1 MTTTTLRAVTHRLTT
16 TPVEQLPS
24 ITAFL
29 ATSLTDC
36 AELLS
41 APQAQKSKTESDNSV
56 QIHKLK
62 TRLAALLQDRS
73 IEGRWTAVVLVKATV
88 EAGQW
93 EILRGYEPIVRGL
106 ISILAKPDPISTRK
120 MALITLTRIF
130 HLTYQYPTLVREITT
145 PHLPAFITAAL
156 NLVSVITK
164 LPSGSTRK
172 AKPNTPFMETV
183 LQVCLELVP
192 RHPTI
197 FRPFGSQLR
206 SLLTE
211 VLGSSSLYFPDAVM
225 DVAEQLFASLHK
237 CAPKDKAG
245 SGWTE
250 DSRATVL
257 SIHRAADHVF
267 RAVVEQWESVDG
279 GLVSARQNYS
289 SDLADEGTDALGLSA
304 WEGMHAGSDRLITLL
319 RLLSNFVSMPSA
331 ATVALPLGSILDVTS
346 RLTSVTAPSDE
357 GNRSGVQINP
367 QIGRDERESL
377 WAELPRIHIA
387 CMNLLAHVTSVLE
400 TSTTPISQNIL
411 EQVTWVFRNE
421 NASRNVRSASYDL
434 LSTVISLNGPAMSKQ
449 SVSSITNVLRACCND
464 LLPSSD
470 DSGSQVKPQADAK
483 SKTKNG
489 HGTANADSFLN
500 PDIQKN
506 RKVQTSQFAELE
518 RAASGLLQSVLTSI
532 PPQLIIGSLR
542 AEIDRTIILV
552 SDKNAMLASVLN
564 PVPAI
569 KGRAAGA
576 SIMPFLVREYA
587 DNMEVEALVR
597 PRMPVLMTAPELD
610 SYTEAEDEQ
619 EADEMADEAYDAAPE
634 TAEFL
639 KVSAPAPVQTKA
651 ATQMPMHKRTYVEES
666 NIQTPSLSA
675 PSNEEVQSKKARLE
689 ETQQFPVVTRTST
702 SASQLA
708 EADAPVQMQP
718 QVVSQAPIA
727 PPVAAPLPEEDE
739 SDDDGMPTLN
749 MDSDTDDEDDEDVTM
764 EG

>member
-1 MTTTTLRAVTHRLTT
+1 MTTTTLRAVTHRLAT

-24 ITAFL
+24 VAAFL

-41 APQAQKSKTESDNSV
+41 APQAGKSGKSDSDHTV

-120 MALITLTRIF
+120 MAMITLTRIF

-156 NLVSVITK
+156 NLVSVLTK

-197 FRPFGSQLR
+197 FRPFGTQLR

-211 VLGSSSLYFPDAVM
+211 ILGSSIYFPDPVM
-225 DVAEQLFASLHK
+225 DVTEQLFASLHK

-245 SGWTE
+245 SGWT
-250 DSRATVL
+250 DDCRATVL
-257 SIHRAADHVF
+257 SIHRAADYVF

-279 GLVSARQNYS
+279 GLVSARQNYR
-289 SDLADEGTDALGLSA
+289 DELGDDSTDALGLPN
-304 WEGMHAGSDRLITLL
+304 WMGMHAGSDRLITLL
-319 RLLSNFVSMPSA
+319 RLLSNFVAMPSA

-357 GNRSGVQINP
+357 GTRGVQTNP
-367 QIGRDERESL
+367 QIGRDERELL

-387 CMNLLAHVTSVLE
+387 CMDLLAQVTSVLE
-400 TSTTPISQNIL
+400 TSATPFTQNIL
-411 EQVTWVFRNE
+411 EQITWVFRNE
-421 NASRNVRSASYDL
+421 NTSRNLRFASYDL
-434 LSTVISLNGPAMSKQ
+434 LRTVVSLSGPAMSKE
-449 SVSSITNVLRACCND
+449 SVASITNILRACCQD
-464 LLPSSD
+464 LLPSSN
-470 DSGSQVKPQADAK
+470 DSSSQAKPQSDGKA
-483 SKTKNG
+483 KTKNG
-489 HGTANADSFLN
+489 QATANADSFLN
-500 PDIQKN
+500 PDLQKN
-506 RKVQTSQFAELE
+506 RKSQTSQFAELE
-518 RAASGLLQSVLTSI
+518 RAASGLLQAVLTYV
-532 PPQLIIGSLR
+532 PPQLLAGSLR

-552 SDKNAMLASVLN
+552 SDKDAMLASVLN

-569 KGRAAGA
+569 QGRAASA
-576 SIMPFLVREYA
+576 SIMPFLVRAYA
-587 DNMEVEALVR
+587 DNVEVEALVR
-597 PRMPVLMTAPELD
+597 PRMPVLMTAPELNAFAD
-610 SYTEAEDEQ
+610 MEDEQ
-619 EADEMADEAYDAAPE
+619 DADEMVDEAYNDAPE
-634 TAEFL
+634 TSDFL
-639 KVSAPAPVQTKA
+639 VSAPAPVETKP
-651 ATQMPMHKRTYVEES
+651 ATQVPMHKRTYVEES
-666 NIQTPSLSA
+666 NIHAPSLSD
-675 PSNEEVQSKKARLE
+675 SVNEAKKARFE
-689 ETQQFPVVTRTST
+689 ESATQFPVVARAET

-708 EADAPVQMQP
+708 EADAPVQQQP
-718 QVVSQAPIA
+718 QVTPQAP
-727 PPVAAPLPEEDE
+727 AAPAASAPEDE
-739 SDDDGMPTLN
+739 SDDEMPTLN
-749 MDSDTDDEDDEDVTM
+749 MDSDTDDENDEDVTM
-764 EG
+764 DG

>member
-1 MTTTTLRAVTHRLTT
+1 MTTTTLRAVTHRLAT

-24 ITAFL
+24 IAAFL

-41 APQAQKSKTESDNSV
+41 APQAQKSGKTESDHSV

-62 TRLAALLQDRS
+62 TRLATLLQDRT

-120 MALITLTRIF
+120 MAMIALTRIF

-156 NLVSVITK
+156 NLVSVLTK

-172 AKPNTPFMETV
+172 VKPNTPFMETV

-197 FRPFGSQLR
+197 FRPFGTQLR

-211 VLGSSSLYFPDAVM
+211 ILGSSSLYFPDPVM
-225 DVAEQLFASLHK
+225 DIAEQLFASLHK

-250 DSRATVL
+250 DCRATVL
-257 SIHRAADHVF
+257 SIHRAADYVF

-279 GLVSARQNYS
+279 GLVSARQNFTQ
-289 SDLADEGTDALGLSA
+289 DLADESSDSLGLAS
-304 WEGMHAGSDRLITLL
+304 WQGMHAGSDRLVTLL
-319 RLLSNFVSMPSA
+319 RLLSNFVSMPST

-357 GNRSGVQINP
+357 GTRSGVQTNP
-367 QIGRDERESL
+367 QIGRDERELL
-377 WAELPRIHIA
+377 WTELPRIHIA
-387 CMNLLAHVTSVLE
+387 CMDLLAHVTSVLE
-400 TSTTPISQNIL
+400 TSATPITQNIL
-411 EQVTWVFRNE
+411 EQITWVFRNE
-421 NASRNVRSASYDL
+421 NTSRNVRLASYDL
-434 LSTVISLNGPAMSKQ
+434 LSTVVSLNGPAMSKQ
-449 SVSSITNVLRACCND
+449 SVTSITGVLRACCND

-470 DSGSQVKPQADAK
+470 ESGSQGKQQSDAK
-483 SKTKNG
+483 PKTKNG
-489 HGTANADSFLN
+489 QATANADSFLN
-500 PDIQKN
+500 PDLQKK
-506 RKVQTSQFAELE
+506 RKSQTSQFAELE
-518 RAASGLLQSVLTSI
+518 RAASGLLQTVLTCV
-532 PPQLIIGSLR
+532 PPQLLVGSLR

-552 SDKNAMLASVLN
+552 SDKDAMLASVLN
-564 PVPAI
+564 PIPAI

-576 SIMPFLVREYA
+576 SIMPFLARGYA
-587 DNMEVEALVR
+587 DSIEVEALIR

-610 SYTEAEDEQ
+610 AYAEVEDEQ
-619 EADEMADEAYDAAPE
+619 EADEMADDEVYNAAPE
-634 TAEFL
+634 AADFL
-639 KVSAPAPVQTKA
+639 KAPAPVPVETK
-651 ATQMPMHKRTYVEES
+651 TISPVPMHKRTYVEES
-666 NIQTPSLSA
+666 TIQA
-675 PSNEEVQSKKARLE
+675 PNFPAPTEKKARLE
-689 ETQQFPVVTRTST
+689 ESANQQYPVVTRTST

-708 EADAPVQMQP
+708 EADAPERMQP
-718 QVVSQAPIA
+718 QVVTSQAP
-727 PPVAAPLPEEDE
+727 AAPAAPAAPELEEE
-739 SDDDGMPTLN
+739 SDDEMPTLN
-749 MDSDTDDEDDEDVTM
+749 MDSDTDDEDDEDVNM